1 MVETHSVEV
10 TTRTLVES
18 MVREDATIDAGALYT
33 VANAL
38 GMTDQQVRL
47 CVRRLVADGQF
58 TQQGRGRKA
67 ILHAT
72 AATASALAPD
82 VEFVRYM
89 FAQDRGEAAWDG
101 LWHLVAF
108 AIPETARS
116 ARDAMRDGIVR
127 LGGAP
132 IQGGLYVSP
141 NAWEQHLDALAAE
154 LDVTDHLT
162 TFTTTDLRVGQTEA
176 PRRIAARLW
185 PLDEVAARHRR
196 LLDFAQR
203 TLRRLRTAELSDT
216 ELLTVTIELAAEF
229 TRAMEPDPLLPPQL
243 LPQPWAGTKARG
255 VVAECW
261 ALLLAA
267 ETSTPP
273 RLFRAY
279 ADVVSDVAKH
289 AAPPGIS

>member
-1 MVETHSVEV
+1 MVENHNVEV

-18 MVREDATIDAGALYT
+18 MVREDATIDAAELYT

-47 CVRRLVADGQF
+47 CIRRLVGDGRF

-72 AATASALAPD
+72 ADTASALAPD

-89 FAQDRGEAAWDG
+89 FAQDRGEAEWDDR
-101 LWHLVAF
+101 WHLVAF
-108 AIPETARS
+108 AIPESARP

-132 IQGGLYVSP
+132 IQGGLYVSA
-141 NAWEQHLDALAAE
+141 NAWEPQLAVLAAE
-154 LDVTDHLT
+154 LDVADHVT
-162 TFTTTDLRVGQTEA
+162 TCTTADLRVGHIES

-185 PLDEVAARHRR
+185 PLDEIAARHRR
-196 LLDFAQR
+196 LLDFARR
-203 TLRRLRTAELSDT
+203 TLRRLRAAELTDT

-229 TRAMEPDPLLPPQL
+229 TSAMEPDPLLPPQL

-261 ALLLAA
+261 SLLLAA
-267 ETSTPP
+267 ETPSPP
-273 RLFRAY
+273 RLFRSY
-279 ADVVSDVAKH
+279 AEVVREVTGH
-289 AAPPGIS
+289 AGPLRVS

>member
-1 MVETHSVEV
+1 
-10 TTRTLVES
+10 
-18 MVREDATIDAGALYT
+18 MVREDATIDGAELYT

-47 CVRRLVADGQF
+47 CVRRLVADGRF
-58 TQQGRGRKA
+58 TQEGRGRKTV
-67 ILHAT
+67 LRAT
-72 AATASALAPD
+72 AATMRALTPD
-82 VEFVRYM
+82 VEFVRFM
-89 FAQDRGEAAWDG
+89 FEQDRGVAAWDG
-101 LWHLVAF
+101 YWHLVAF
-108 AIPETARS
+108 AIPETARP

-132 IQGGLYVSP
+132 IQGGLYVSA
-141 NAWEQHLDALAAE
+141 NAWEPQLDTLAAE
-154 LDVTDHLT
+154 LDVTDHIT
-162 TFTTTDLRVGQTEA
+162 TFTSADLRVGQAES

-185 PLDEVAARHRR
+185 PLDEIAARHRR
-196 LLDFAQR
+196 LLDFARR
-203 TLRRLRTAELSDT
+203 TLRRLRAAELDDT

-261 ALLLAA
+261 SLLLAA
-267 ETSTPP
+267 ETPTPP

-279 ADVVSDVAKH
+279 GDVIRDVADH
-289 AAPPGIS
+289 AGRVS

>member
-1 MVETHSVEV
+1 
-10 TTRTLVES
+10 
-18 MVREDATIDAGALYT
+18 MVREDATIDGGELYT

-67 ILHAT
+67 ILRAT
-72 AATASALAPD
+72 AATMRTLAPD
-82 VEFVRYM
+82 VEFVRFM
-89 FAQDRGEAAWDG
+89 FEQDRGAAPWDG
-101 LWHLVAF
+101 CWHLVAF
-108 AIPETARS
+108 AIPEAARP

-132 IQGGLYVSP
+132 VQGGLYVSA
-141 NAWEQHLDALAAE
+141 NAWEAQLDALAAGLE
-154 LDVTDHLT
+154 VSDHIT
-162 TFTTTDLRVGQTEA
+162 TFTSADLRIGQTES

-185 PLDEVAARHRR
+185 PLDDIAARHRR
-196 LLDFAQR
+196 LLDFARR
-203 TLRRLRTAELSDT
+203 TLRRLRETELDDT

-255 VVAECW
+255 MVAECW
-261 ALLLAA
+261 SLLLAT
-267 ETSTPP
+267 ETHAPT

-279 ADVVSDVAKH
+279 GDVIRDVAVH
-289 AAPPGIS
+289 AGRVS